1 MIYGLY
7 PTTEGAYNLYF
18 EELDGDYDK
27 VDMVDKST
35 DRSTTRITSTHA
47 FRVGREIETEYLPT
61 RLRPKK
67 RKGKLPDLAV
77 HRMGQ
82 ICSQRF
88 RDVIEALEPGVHQF
102 VPVQIV
108 WKDKSVDE
116 RPYYWFVP
124 CTRIWALDP
133 EESNPPLGENGWYLG
148 YAMMG
153 EPRPGPIQPAFR
165 KDRVKNHH
173 LFVDGGIQG
182 RFYISERLKAAL
194 EDAKL
199 VGVGFSDPLPLI

>member
-1 MIYGLY
+1 MIYNLF
-7 PTTEGAYNLYF
+7 PTTDGAYNLYF
-18 EELDGDYDK
+18 EELNGDYDK
-27 VDMVDKST
+27 VDMVDKSP
-35 DRSTTRITSTHA
+35 DRTPARISEVDA
-47 FRVGREIETEYLPT
+47 FRAGREIETEYLPT
-61 RLRPKK
+61 KLRPKK
-67 RKGKLPDLAV
+67 RKGKLPDLAI

-124 CTRIWALDP
+124 RTRIWALDH
-133 EESNPPLGENGWYLG
+133 EESNPPLREDGWYLG

-153 EPRPGPIQPAFR
+153 EPRPGAIQPVFR
-165 KDRVKNHH
+165 KDGVKDHH
-173 LFVDGGIQG
+173 IFVEGGITG
-182 RFYISERLKAAL
+182 HFYASERLKQAV

-199 VGVGFSDPLPLI
+199 TGVGFSDPLPLI